1 MTLTH
6 PIAMC
11 RNQLTAERWKARFT
25 SIVTF
30 HRRKSLAD
38 FGKQIRLRRILRHD
52 RGTLVVAFDHA
63 LVLGPIPGTIDPARQ
78 IRRFVEAKADAI
90 LLNLTSIRY
99 FAESVS
105 SDHMPGLIARLDWTT
120 AFNESAKV
128 GANGFQTCLVAH
140 PEDALRSGADAV
152 ITFLFVGGG
161 GDPDFEKKEV
171 ERVGSLARECER
183 AGIPLI
189 VESLARGN
197 QVENPRDS
205 RWLMLHTRMAAE
217 LGADII
223 KTENAG
229 DVPTM
234 REVVRACPVPILVLG
249 GSRTSTDEEVLNVVR
264 SIVQSGAAGVFFGR
278 NIFQADNMPELLQR
292 VRSILGDQ
300 TPPQGK

>member
-1 MTLTH
+1 
-6 PIAMC
+6 
-11 RNQLTAERWKARFT
+11 
-25 SIVTF
+25 
-30 HRRKSLAD
+30 LAD

-90 LLNLTSIRY
+90 LLNLSSVHY

-105 SDHMPGLIARLDWTT
+105 SSDHAPGLIVRLDWTT
-120 AFNESAKV
+120 AFNEPTKLGPNA
-128 GANGFQTCLVAH
+128 FQTCLVAH

-152 ITFLFVGGG
+152 ITFFFVGGG
-161 GDPDFEKKEV
+161 GDAEFERREV
-171 ERVGSLARECER
+171 ERVGSLASECER

-189 VESLARGN
+189 VESLARGS
-197 QVENPRDS
+197 QVQNPRDS
-205 RWLMLHTRMAAE
+205 KWLRLHTRMAAE
-217 LGADII
+217 LGADVI

-229 DVPTM
+229 DLPTM
-234 REVVRACPVPILVLG
+234 REVVSACPVPILVLG

-292 VRSILGDQ
+292 VRSILGEQ
-300 TPPQGK
+300 APPQGQ